1 MLDTFFFTL
10 VILENAFEGAFVWQ
24 ICFAQIFAELLI
36 NLIVQDHVE
45 MLREHYSECAP
56 DLKSFFAC
64 SEPDFSRIKHMVTR
78 TALCHNLT
86 YAQSNHHLSNRDD
99 FIIPKFA
106 KIYLMKGENL
116 VLSFG
121 GQKLY
126 DNCSFNFEAT
136 DKVGIVGVNGA
147 GKSTLIKVLLGFEK
161 LDEGEITLP
170 SMRVAYLPQEIRIDP
185 SQDDVT
191 VWDYIADGRP
201 VDSLQDE
208 LNTEYEK
215 LAKYPDS
222 QAILERINRLQDLI
236 DSYDIANFDYEL
248 MKIIEKMQL
257 SELMDAPMKQ
267 LSGGQKS
274 KVAFAK
280 VLFENAGLLMLDEPT
295 NHLDAETK
303 DFVANFLRNYKGM
316 VLVISHDVPFL
327 DTVTNKTLFLNK
339 TTHKMKTYR
348 GNYTDFRRQYA
359 AEMAEQDKRITEQ
372 EREIKRIREFV
383 ERARNAKRSNT
394 ALIKMGHVREKM
406 LDKKLAELETRE
418 QEYKKVEINV
428 SPSKQ
433 SGKTP
438 LEVQNLSFHYPG
450 AEPMYDKLSFQLTR
464 GEKFLIVGE
473 NGIGKS
479 TLLKLIVGQLY
490 PDEGSVI
497 FSQNTTTAYYA
508 QEFEI
513 IDEHRTVLE
522 NVRNYDFTDTDMRG
536 ILSNF
541 LFAGD
546 DVNKPVSVLSPG
558 EKARVAL
565 CKILSQ
571 RANLIILDEPTNHF
585 DPETQKIIGENFHDY
600 DGTLIMVSHNP
611 AFVEQIGITRMLIL
625 PSREPGKPLV
635 PIIKNYS
642 RELLEYYYYLNS
654 DLV

>member
-1 MLDTFFFTL
+1 
-10 VILENAFEGAFVWQ
+10 
-24 ICFAQIFAELLI
+24 
-36 NLIVQDHVE
+36 
-45 MLREHYSECAP
+45 
-56 DLKSFFAC
+56 
-64 SEPDFSRIKHMVTR
+64 
-78 TALCHNLT
+78 
-86 YAQSNHHLSNRDD
+86 
-99 FIIPKFA
+99 
-106 KIYLMKGENL
+106 MKGEH
-116 VLSFG
+116 LSLAFG

-126 DNCSFNFEAT
+126 DDCSFNFEAT

-147 GKSTLIKVLLGFEK
+147 GKSTLIKILLGFEQ

-170 SMRVAYLPQEIRIDP
+170 SMRVAYLPQEIRIESD
-185 SQDDVT
+185 QDNVT

-208 LNTEYEK
+208 LNSEYEK

-222 QAILERINRLQDLI
+222 NAILERINRLQDLI

-248 MKIIEKMQL
+248 MKIVEKMGL
-257 SELMDAPMKQ
+257 SELIDAPMKQ

-295 NHLDAETK
+295 NHLDATTK
-303 DFVANFLRNYKGM
+303 DFVANYLRNYKGM

-339 TTHKMKTYR
+339 TTHKMSTYH
-348 GNYTDFRRQYA
+348 GNYTAFRRQYA
-359 AEMAEQDKRITEQ
+359 AEMADQDKRVTEQ
-372 EREIKRIREFV
+372 EREIRRLREFV

-394 ALIKMGHVREKM
+394 ALIKQGHVREKV
-406 LDKKLAELETRE
+406 LEKRLAELETRE

-438 LEVQNLSFHYPG
+438 LELQNVSFAYPG
-450 AEPMYDKLSFQLTR
+450 ADPMYDKLSFQLTR

-490 PDEGSVI
+490 PNEGSII
-497 FSQNTTTAYYA
+497 FSQNTTAAYYA
-508 QEFEI
+508 QELEI
-513 IDEHRTVLE
+513 LDEHRTVLE

-541 LFAGD
+541 LFSGD

-565 CKILSQ
+565 CKILSE

-585 DPETQKIIGENFHDY
+585 DPETQKIIGENFRDY
-600 DGTLIMVSHNP
+600 DGTLVMVSHNP

-625 PSREPGKPLV
+625 PSHEPGKPLV

>member
-1 MLDTFFFTL
+1 
-10 VILENAFEGAFVWQ
+10 
-24 ICFAQIFAELLI
+24 
-36 NLIVQDHVE
+36 
-45 MLREHYSECAP
+45 
-56 DLKSFFAC
+56 
-64 SEPDFSRIKHMVTR
+64 
-78 TALCHNLT
+78 
-86 YAQSNHHLSNRDD
+86 
-99 FIIPKFA
+99 
-106 KIYLMKGENL
+106 MKGEHL
-116 VLSFG
+116 SLSFG

-126 DNCSFNFEAT
+126 DDCSFNFEAT

-147 GKSTLIKVLLGFEK
+147 GKSTLIKILLGFEQ
-161 LDEGEITLP
+161 LDEGDITLP
-170 SMRVAYLPQEIRIDP
+170 SMRVAYLPQEIRID
-185 SQDDVT
+185 SEQDNVT

-201 VDSLQDE
+201 VDSLQAQ
-208 LNTEYEK
+208 LNEEYEK

-248 MKIIEKMQL
+248 MKIVEKMGL
-257 SELMDAPMKQ
+257 SELIDSPMKQ

-295 NHLDAETK
+295 NHLDASTK
-303 DFVANFLRNYKGM
+303 EFVANYLRNYKGM

-339 TTHKMKTYR
+339 TTHKMSTYH
-348 GNYTDFRRQYA
+348 GNYTAFRRQYA
-359 AEMAEQDKRITEQ
+359 AEMADQDKRVTEQ
-372 EREIKRIREFV
+372 EREIRRLREFV

-394 ALIKMGHVREKM
+394 ALIKQGHVREKV
-406 LDKKLAELETRE
+406 LDKRLAELETRE

-438 LEVQNLSFHYPG
+438 LELQNVSFSYPG
-450 AEPMYDKLSFQLTR
+450 ADPMYDKLSFQLTR

-490 PDEGSVI
+490 PTEGSII

-508 QEFEI
+508 QELEI
-513 IDEHRTVLE
+513 LDEHRTVLE
-522 NVRNYDFTDTDMRG
+522 NVRSYDFTDTDMRG

-541 LFAGD
+541 LFNGD

-585 DPETQKIIGENFHDY
+585 DPETQKIIGDNFRDY
-600 DGTLIMVSHNP
+600 DGTLVMVSHNP
-611 AFVEQIGITRMLIL
+611 SFVEQIGITRMLIL
-625 PSREPGKPLV
+625 PSHEPGKPLV